1 MSQSP
6 TTAGSQASQEDTYN
20 QGLYLIE
27 RNHIPDLDYP
37 DRLDFAYS
45 SQESIA
51 YCSLGV
57 PLTQLSDHSPPL
69 MPNSVNPSDPMLM
82 HPHISPHPTQSVSA
96 TPTPPD
102 GHEKLRD
109 GLARMNNDLRSH
121 GYDAF
126 VRGSTHYMI
135 KTYHGID
142 LERK

>member
-1 MSQSP
+1 MSQST

-27 RNHIPDLDYP
+27 RNYIPDPDYP

-45 SQESIA
+45 SQDSIA
-51 YCSLGV
+51 PCSLGV
-57 PLTQLSDHSPPL
+57 PLTQLSEHSPPL
-69 MPNSVNPSDPMLM
+69 QMPNSVNPSDHTAMMEPPL
-82 HPHISPHPTQSVSA
+82 STQSVSA

-102 GHEKLRD
+102 GHEKLRE
-109 GLARMNNDLRSH
+109 GLAKMNNDLRRH

>member
-1 MSQSP
+1 L
-6 TTAGSQASQEDTYN
+6 E
-20 QGLYLIE
+20 
-27 RNHIPDLDYP
+27 
-37 DRLDFAYS
+37 FAYS

-57 PLTQLSDHSPPL
+57 PLTQLSDHSQ

-82 HPHISPHPTQSVSA
+82 HTHISTPSTQSVSA
-96 TPTPPD
+96 TPTPSD
-102 GHEKLRD
+102 GHEKLREVI
-109 GLARMNNDLRSH
+109 AKMNNDLQRL